1 MKPQL
6 LILPGALG
14 TSKTMQPLADF
25 LKADFEIHSFDYQPL
40 QVTLTKGETY
50 VKKFARDVLQ
60 YLKDNK
66 IASVILLGYSFGGLV
81 ALQAAL
87 FDAKRIEAIYSYGT
101 IWKWDEAIAQHMLQF
116 MNPDIIERKLPHYI
130 QLLQEWF
137 ETEDWKMVVQ
147 EEIKRT
153 TFLGKNPAFQ
163 EKDFAKVPIPVHYRI
178 GDNDRIA
185 FKEFTD
191 WAYKHTPQST
201 FGIIPNSA
209 HPITHVN
216 IDYLRR
222 DIMVL

>member
-14 TSKTMQPLADF
+14 TSKTMQPLADS

-40 QVTLTKGETY
+40 QVTLAKGETY
-50 VKKFARDVLQ
+50 VKKFARDILQ
-60 YLKDNK
+60 YLSYNN
-66 IASVILLGYSFGGLV
+66 INSITLLGYSFGGLV

-87 FDAKRIEAIYSYGT
+87 FDNKRIKAIYSYGT
-101 IWKWDEAIAQHMLQF
+101 IWKWDETIAQHMLQF
-116 MNPDIIERKLPHYI
+116 MNPNIIERKLPHYI

-163 EKDFAKVPIPVHYRI
+163 EKDFKVISIPVHYRI
-178 GDNDRIA
+178 GDSDRIA

-191 WAYKHTPQST
+191 WAYQHTPQST
-201 FGIIPNSA
+201 FDIIPNSA
-209 HPITHVN
+209 HPISQIN
-216 IDYLRR
+216 LDYLKR
-222 DIMVL
+222 DIMGL